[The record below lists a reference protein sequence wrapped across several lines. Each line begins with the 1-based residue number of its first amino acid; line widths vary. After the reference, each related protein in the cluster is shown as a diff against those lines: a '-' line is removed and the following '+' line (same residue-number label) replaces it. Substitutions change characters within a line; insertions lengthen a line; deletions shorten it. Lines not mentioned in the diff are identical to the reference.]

1 MTSETVDASSSTSSS
16 SGSHAFLWKKALF
29 GAVIAIVTAFYLG
42 TKVPRRSLSL
52 DEASPNSGDLLTAHK
67 LLSHTLAKEAQLKF
81 LHILRKATFRK
92 HEQELER
99 LMVVIYK
106 TSAQRNKELQNYYW
120 ALDPPIDLSLAP
132 ESKVGDAIQYQAETK
147 GTLEMTMPNLLSQ
160 FDARFYFLQ
169 SQATRM
175 IAAIAKAGADIETN
189 TERKKFLLDM
199 VNEYESLRDELVRAV
214 TTAIECE
221 DSYEES

>member
-1 MTSETVDASSSTSSS
+1 
-16 SGSHAFLWKKALF
+16 
-29 GAVIAIVTAFYLG
+29 
-42 TKVPRRSLSL
+42 
-52 DEASPNSGDLLTAHK
+52 
-67 LLSHTLAKEAQLKF
+67 
-81 LHILRKATFRK
+81 
-92 HEQELER
+92 
-99 LMVVIYK
+99 
-106 TSAQRNKELQNYYW
+106 
-120 ALDPPIDLSLAP
+120 
-132 ESKVGDAIQYQAETK
+132 
-147 GTLEMTMPNLLSQ
+147 MTMPNLLSQ